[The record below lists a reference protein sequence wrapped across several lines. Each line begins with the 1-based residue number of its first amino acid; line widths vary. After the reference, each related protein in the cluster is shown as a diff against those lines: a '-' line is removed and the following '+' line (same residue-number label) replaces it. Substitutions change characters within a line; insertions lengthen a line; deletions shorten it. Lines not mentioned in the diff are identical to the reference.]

1 MQVDFGSVGQ
11 LYDPVSKRLRTAFA
25 FVATLGYSRHQYAE
39 LVFDQKVATWIA
51 LHKRTF
57 AYFGGVPKRVIPDNL
72 KAAVLK
78 VLVHDPILGEAY
90 RRMALYYGFLVSP
103 SILTTLG

>member
-1 MQVDFGSVGQ
+1 
-11 LYDPVSKRLRTAFA
+11 
-25 FVATLGYSRHQYAE
+25 
-39 LVFDQKVATWIA
+39 
-51 LHKRTF
+51 
-57 AYFGGVPKRVIPDNL
+57 VIPDNL

-103 SILTTLG
+103 SIPYHPWHYPEVFIIPKNRKRTLNCGGF